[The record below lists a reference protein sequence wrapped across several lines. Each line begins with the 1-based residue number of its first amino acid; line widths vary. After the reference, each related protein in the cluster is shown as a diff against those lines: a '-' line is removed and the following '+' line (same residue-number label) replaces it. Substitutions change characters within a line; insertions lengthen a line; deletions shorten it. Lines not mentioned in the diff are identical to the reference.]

1 MPDKMKDMKKYSEVS
16 VLIFGAGGRQALPM
30 CRGFYKLGCH
40 VTVYCPHKTDTG
52 YMTRFKHDKILFDE
66 KNPYGED
73 FLDYGLRQ
81 IKSGKFDLVVPLGDN
96 TAMYLSQHKDEVRDK
111 AKIAVNDWDIFS
123 KVIDKTKTMQV
134 CEEYGIPAPR
144 TLFTDDPV
152 AEIREKGLEYPVVV
166 KPKTGVGSI
175 GFNIV
180 DNEETLVKLLENY
193 DNANGPLLVQ
203 EYIEQDG
210 ASQFGA
216 EIFRDRDGV
225 IRAAL
230 AAEVARWYPIDGG
243 SRLLSISIHDQDI
256 LDSSIKLVNALN
268 WNGYA
273 NIDLVWDAKE
283 KKAKILELNG
293 RTGASVKLDF
303 LAGVDIAR
311 LILENELGYPVSDM
325 LEYEDNKQISCFMVD
340 CLWFLKAKNRFSSKP
355 SWFNRFRIKDVVFSW
370 DDPLPTIGFIIT
382 SFGSFGDAMSKRKR
396 FKDEG

>member
-1 MPDKMKDMKKYSEVS
+1 MENKQRVSKKKDFSEVS

-30 CRGFYKLGCH
+30 CRGFYKLGCK
-40 VTVYCPHKTDTG
+40 VTVYCSSKSATG
-52 YMTRFKHDKILFDE
+52 SLTRFKHDKVIYNE
-66 KNPYGED
+66 KNRYNED
-73 FLDYGLRQ
+73 FMEYGMRV
-81 IKSGKFDLVVPLGDN
+81 IKKGKYDLVVPLGDQ
-96 TAMYLSQHKDEVRDK
+96 TAMFLSQHKEELKDF
-111 AKIAVNDWDIFS
+111 AKIAVNDWDVFS

-134 CEEYGIPAPR
+134 CEENNIPAPR

-152 AEIREKGLEYPVVV
+152 SEIRRKGLSYPVVV

-180 DNEETLVKLLENY
+180 KDEATLKKLLDNY
-193 DNANGPLLVQ
+193 DNQNGPLLVQ
-203 EYIEQDG
+203 EYIEQEG
-210 ASQFGA
+210 ASQYGA

-230 AAEVARWYPIDGG
+230 VAEVARWYPIDGG

-256 LDSSIKLVNALN
+256 VDSCVDLVNALN

-311 LILENELGYPVSDM
+311 LIVENELGYPVSDM
-325 LEYEDNKQISCFMVD
+325 LEYEDGKQISCFMVD
-340 CLWFLKAKNRFSSKP
+340 CLWFLKAKNRWSTKP
-355 SWFNRFRIKDVVFSW
+355 SWFARWKIKDVVWAW
-370 DDPLPTIGFIIT
+370 DDPLPSLGFVVT
-382 SFGSFGDAMSKRKR
+382 SLKSYGDAKNKRKR
-396 FKDEG
+396 FDA